1 MKIVRIIEKKNL
13 WFSISVL
20 FIVIGFALMI
30 IRAIQGKEV
39 LNYGIDFSGGQ
50 TMILKFDELDK
61 RILNA
66 PDKQAVNIKFI
77 EEIRQVLRS
86 FTLENSVII
95 ITNDQQVFIKMQ
107 TSDQNHTQKV
117 NQKFQ
122 ETFGKFEILEID
134 FIGPS
139 IGEELRQKAVLIFVV
154 AMLAMTSYISW
165 RFQWTYGLAA
175 MLALLH
181 DALITI
187 SFASISNIEINATFI
202 AAILTILGYSINDTI
217 VIFDRIRDN
226 LKKASSE
233 NALEYI
239 SILNQSITE
248 TFRRTINTSVTVLLV
263 LLSLIVF
270 GGQTL
275 KEFCLVLFVGIL
287 AGTYSSIFT
296 ASPFLEVLNRFKKSN
311 ISSNPTKII
320 P

>member
-61 RILNA
+61 RLLNA
-66 PDKQAVNIKFI
+66 SDRQAVNVKFI
-77 EEIRQVLRS
+77 EEVRHILS
-86 FTLENSVII
+86 NFTLENSVII

-107 TSDQNHTQKV
+107 TSDQNNTQKI

>member
-13 WFSISVL
+13 WFSISIL
-20 FIVIGFALMI
+20 FIVIGFVLMVV
-30 IRAIQGKEV
+30 RAVQGKEV

-50 TMILKFDELDK
+50 TMILKFDEFDK
-61 RILNA
+61 RMLNA
-66 PDKQAVNIKFI
+66 PDKQAVNVKFI
-77 EEIRQVLRS
+77 EEIRQILSS
-86 FTLENSVII
+86 FSLENSII
-95 ITNDQQVFIKMQ
+95 LITNDQQVFIKMQ
-107 TSDQNHTQKV
+107 TSNQNNTQKI
-117 NQKFQ
+117 NQKFK

-139 IGEELRQKAVLIFVV
+139 IGEELRQKAILIFIV
-154 AMLAMTSYISW
+154 AMIAMTSYISW
-165 RFQWTYGLAA
+165 RFEWTYGLAA
-175 MLALLH
+175 MLALFH

-187 SFASISNIEINATFI
+187 SFASISNIEINSTFI

-226 LKKASSE
+226 LKKTSISHS
-233 NALEYI
+233 LEYI
-239 SILNQSITE
+239 SVLNQSITE

-263 LLSLIVF
+263 LLSLIIF

-296 ASPFLEVLNRFKKSN
+296 ASPFLEVLNRFKKENASLN
-311 ISSNPTKII
+311 STKISS
-320 P
+320 